1 MSGVAAP
8 LRVYWEL
15 TRACDLACRH
25 CRAEAHPDRG
35 VDELT
40 TYECREVL
48 RDLATAI
55 APPPHVI
62 FTGGDPL
69 KRPDLGA
76 LVREAAGLGLGVSV
90 APSAT
95 TRLTADV
102 VGELKAAGVEAM
114 SMSLDGA
121 TAARHDGIRGVPGC
135 FDMTL
140 RAAGS
145 IVAAG
150 IPLQINTL
158 VCRETVDD
166 LEAIAA
172 LVAGIG
178 ARRWS
183 LFFLI
188 AVGRG
193 RVLTPLSAAEAQRT
207 LEWAASHAR
216 RRPFVTS
223 TTEAPHYRRIVVQR
237 LRRAGRSVEQI
248 RRSPVGR
255 GFGVRDGSGILFI
268 AANGDVTPSGFL
280 PLVVGNVRRTRAA
293 VLYRDDPVF
302 RALRAPETFRGRCGA
317 CAFHAL
323 CGGSRARAWA
333 TTGDVLGEDPLCAWE
348 SDAAGE
354 GGRS

>member
-1 MSGVAAP
+1 MCSSSSTGTA
-8 LRVYWEL
+8 L
-15 TRACDLACRH
+15 
-25 CRAEAHPDRG
+25 G
-35 VDELT
+35 SSS
-40 TYECREVL
+40 
-48 RDLATAI
+48 TAI

-193 RVLTPLSAAEAQRT
+193 RVLTPLSAAEAERT
-207 LEWAASHAR
+207 LEWAASQAG

-255 GFGVRDGSGILFI
+255 GFAARRRERAPDPRRRPLPRRSRVPRPAGARDVS
-268 AANGDVTPSGFL
+268 
-280 PLVVGNVRRTRAA
+280 
-293 VLYRDDPVF
+293 
-302 RALRAPETFRGRCGA
+302 RALRRLRVPRPLWRLARPGMGDDRRRA
-317 CAFHAL
+317 R
-323 CGGSRARAWA
+323 GGSAVR
-333 TTGDVLGEDPLCAWE
+333 VGE
-348 SDAAGE
+348 
-354 GGRS
+354 RRRR

>member
-1 MSGVAAP
+1 M
-8 LRVYWEL
+8 
-15 TRACDLACRH
+15 
-25 CRAEAHPDRG
+25 
-35 VDELT
+35 
-40 TYECREVL
+40 
-48 RDLATAI
+48 
-55 APPPHVI
+55 I

-102 VGELKAAGVEAM
+102 VGELKAAGVEGM
-114 SMSLDGA
+114 SVSLDGA

-193 RVLTPLSAAEAQRT
+193 RVLTPLSAAEAERT
-207 LEWAASHAR
+207 GEWATWVDLAR
-216 RRPFVTS
+216 RMPTITLQLRVSEALQSLPRGRELAPPGERFRRAIFSFLPDIEAMELVERFFELGQRVAGTDHPIGIFLAGCRECLAEWEAQVGGRGRPRRSDERAIS
-223 TTEAPHYRRIVVQR
+223 TTNSE
-237 LRRAGRSVEQI
+237 RA
-248 RRSPVGR
+248 
-255 GFGVRDGSGILFI
+255 D
-268 AANGDVTPSGFL
+268 
-280 PLVVGNVRRTRAA
+280 
-293 VLYRDDPVF
+293 
-302 RALRAPETFRGRCGA
+302 
-317 CAFHAL
+317 
-323 CGGSRARAWA
+323 
-333 TTGDVLGEDPLCAWE
+333 
-348 SDAAGE
+348 
-354 GGRS
+354 